1 MNFSTIK
8 KANWIVA
15 TVLLATSGMLAT
27 SCSKDKNTPVEQGG
41 EHEGTN
47 LVLSISGINENN
59 ENVVKQGS
67 TNDKA
72 TKYNVQSFADVD
84 VATAVDN
91 NVPFVSAS
99 GIAVKGYNGS
109 SQVAAASSNLRA
121 ALVNGVTY
129 RLYLLSSD
137 GTQVI
142 SSQQFTV
149 GGTGT
154 TIAVTPGT
162 TYKWVALSYN
172 NEDAI
177 PTITT
182 GNTSLLMPQNKD
194 ILYASGNI
202 TIPSAPG
209 SNISLPITF
218 NHAFSR
224 LAIEL
229 NSMGVFGPMNS
240 GTVAV
245 TGLALRTGTINL
257 ATGVVTPETT
267 TFSPTINFSSFTNID
282 PAYSDAKIVYAYT
295 AGTTAINNIGVSV
308 SNLAITHM
316 DNNSARTYGSVT
328 PINMTFNVTPE
339 LGKSHR
345 LLANIVESTL
355 TTPGSTAK
363 WARSNLYYSGTPG
376 ANSTPSHNPYR
387 FYFENKITDR
397 ADGFFGY
404 KGIIPGVFNDG
415 SVAQSTQD
423 PCALVYPKGLWRQP
437 SLTDIAGPSAQP
449 NVINLVINTNA
460 GNTMVSRG
468 VGGLLGNTLT
478 QILDLLLNTTT
489 TPNTTVNSNPNY
501 VQYTTSTATNPA
513 FATSSNSL
521 RFYYNGQVLAANA
534 LSLLTLS
541 SLTVPLGAL
550 LEGQNTNATFWTK
563 DDGLNLGIANLGAWS
578 YYGRTYTPLIGTPA
592 FKGLASTEVLSTV
605 SGVGIN
611 VLSTT
616 LKNVRCVR
624 N

>member
-27 SCSKDKNTPVEQGG
+27 SCSKDKNAPVEQGS

-47 LVLSISGINENN
+47 LVLSVSGINENN
-59 ENVVKQGS
+59 DTVVKQGS
-67 TNDKA
+67 TNGKA
-72 TKYNVQSFADVD
+72 AKYNVQSFSDVD
-84 VATAVDN
+84 VATTVDN

-109 SQVAAASSNLRA
+109 SQVAAAGSNLRA
-121 ALVNGVTY
+121 ALASGVTY

-149 GGTGT
+149 GGSG

-172 NEDAI
+172 NQDAI

-202 TIPSAPG
+202 TVPSTPG
-209 SNISLPITF
+209 SNVSLPITF

-240 GTVAV
+240 GTVSV
-245 TGLALRTGTINL
+245 TGLTLRTGTINL
-257 ATGVVTPETT
+257 ATGAITPEAT
-267 TFSPTINFSSFTNID
+267 TFTPTVNWSSFTNID

-308 SNLAITHM
+308 SNLAITHR
-316 DNNSARTYGSVT
+316 DNNTARTYGSAT
-328 PINMTFNVTPE
+328 PINMTFSVTPE

-355 TTPGSTAK
+355 TSSRNTVK
-363 WARSNLYYSGTPG
+363 WARSNLYYD
-376 ANSTPSHNPYR
+376 PSVDNGHNPYR
-387 FYFENKITDR
+387 FYANNTQTATTDGR
-397 ADGFFGY
+397 GYFSFGSA
-404 KGIIPGVFNDG
+404 IPRKFV
-415 SVAQSTQD
+415 SSTVAKQD
-423 PCALVYPKGLWRQP
+423 PCALIYPQGLWKQP
-437 SLTDIAGPSAQP
+437 SNTDFAPYTTGNGLLADVLG
-449 NVINLVINTNA
+449 NLLALVIPAPAPGASGLGTNY
-460 GNTMVSRG
+460 M
-468 VGGLLGNTLT
+468 
-478 QILDLLLNTTT
+478 
-489 TPNTTVNSNPNY
+489 
-501 VQYTTSTATNPA
+501 QYTLAASNNGSGNPA
-513 FATSSNSL
+513 FGANSNVL
-521 RFYYNGQVLAANA
+521 RFYHNGEITNVNVLTDFG
-534 LSLLTLS
+534 S
-541 SLTVPLGAL
+541 
-550 LEGQNTNATFWTK
+550 
-563 DDGLNLGIANLGAWS
+563 DGLVTLNLGNSYGNETAYWTNVSAVNL
-578 YYGRTYTPLIGTPA
+578 L
-592 FKGLASTEVLSTV
+592 GLAGLGGWGFHGANKSTALGSQFVGALGTAELLANVDLLGLNVVSSTF
-605 SGVGIN
+605 
-611 VLSTT
+611 
-616 LKNVRCVR
+616 KNVRCVR
-624 N
+624 AN